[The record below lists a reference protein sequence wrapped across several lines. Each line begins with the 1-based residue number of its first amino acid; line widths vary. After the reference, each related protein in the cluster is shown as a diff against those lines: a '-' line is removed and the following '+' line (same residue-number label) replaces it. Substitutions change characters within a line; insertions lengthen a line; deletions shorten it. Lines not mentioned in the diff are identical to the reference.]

1 MSRNDTGADRAR
13 ILRLGACLA
22 ILGAIGYLTG
32 LLWHRDL
39 PEETVEI
46 ALNHI
51 AQRPEWQFIHLLSI
65 IAVLLWLGA
74 FSALAHTLSGAMSR
88 FVGRLAVSALTV
100 GVAVFIVDY
109 SIDGYRLKHVAD
121 AWAAAEG
128 AQQAEH
134 RLVAEALFGV
144 LGGTFR
150 SFIAWMYGLPFLLLG
165 IAIVNDREYPRWVG
179 WVPIVAGFGAV
190 VAGTTLFLDID
201 LVPFPVLFAGFVIPL
216 NLWLGLSGVLMW
228 RNAESAVAQRS

>member
-1 MSRNDTGADRAR
+1 MIRNVDGIGHAG
-13 ILRLGACLA
+13 ILRLGGWLA
-22 ILGAIGYLTG
+22 VLGAIGYLTG

-39 PEETVEI
+39 PDETVEI

-74 FSALAHTLSGAMSR
+74 FIAFTQTLSAGLSR
-88 FVGRLAVSALTV
+88 VLGNMAVFALTV
-100 GVAVFIVDY
+100 GITVFIVDY

-121 AWAAAEG
+121 AWAGAEG
-128 AQQAEH
+128 AEQAEQ
-134 RLVAEALFGV
+134 RLVAQALFGV

-165 IAIVNDREYPRWVG
+165 VAIVTSREFPRWLG
-179 WVPIVAGFGAV
+179 WVPIVAGLGAI
-190 VAGTTLFLDID
+190 VAGTTLFLDFD

-216 NLWLGLSGVLMW
+216 NLWLGLLGVRMW
-228 RNAESAVAQRS
+228 RRARSAL